1 MSDTRAVCVLTG
13 MRRHRERVR
22 AVGTSLG
29 ERAGEHRMLSPDGST
44 SHDGETL
51 DVNAGGVTPMT

>member
-1 MSDTRAVCVLTG
+1 MGDLRLAFQALVV
-13 MRRHRERVR
+13 H
-22 AVGTSLG
+22 ADPVGTSLG

-44 SHDGETL
+44 RHDGETL